1 MIFSSLLAIFI
12 LCLTHV
18 FVHKLRLSGL
28 PRSKWLS
35 IAGGISVSYIFLQS
49 FPELREIQEKINHH
63 EIFSIPGFREFEI
76 YLISL
81 LGLTFF
87 YGLENRTKKSSE
99 SSREPD
105 EGGNERIVGI
115 FRIHIISFAFY
126 NFIIGYLL
134 LSREDTSMAG
144 IMIYAIA
151 MAFHFIVT
159 DHSMED
165 HFRDNYKKSGR
176 WILVLSLFLGWVTS
190 LLFHIPEGYVGIIFA
205 FLAGG
210 IIMNVLKEEL
220 PKERESN
227 LLAFCA
233 GVIGYSVLLIFIL

>member
-1 MIFSSLLAIFI
+1 MIIPSLLAIVI
-12 LCLTHV
+12 LCLTHI
-18 FVHKLRLSGL
+18 FVNKLRLSGL

-35 IAGGISVSYIFLQS
+35 IAGGISVTYIFLQS
-49 FPELREIQEKINHH
+49 FPELQEFQERINQH
-63 EIFSIPGFREFEI
+63 EIFTIPGFREFEI

-87 YGLENRTKKSSE
+87 YGLENKTKKSTE
-99 SSREPD
+99 SAREPD
-105 EGGNERIVGI
+105 EGKVERTVGI
-115 FRIHIISFAFY
+115 FRIHIISFAVY

-134 LSREDTSMAG
+134 LSREETSTAG
-144 IMIYAIA
+144 IMIYTTA

-165 HFRDNYKKSGR
+165 HFRENYKKRGR
-176 WILVLSLFLGWVTS
+176 WILVAALFLGWLTS

-205 FLAGG
+205 FVAGG

-233 GVIGYSVLLIFIL
+233 GVFGYSILLIST